1 MPDAVKCVAVVQG
14 APDAVVQAL
23 FAQLVAE
30 WRPAHRLAGVIA
42 ESHGLADRT
51 CSAGHLR
58 SIASGVAFPMFQDLG
73 PGSTACHLAGG
84 GVLVAAEAVR
94 RDIAAGCDLV
104 VLNKFGKLE
113 ADGRGLRDAFA
124 AAIEAGCPILTS
136 VSPAFAAAWQEFASP
151 LFVVLP
157 ADAARIRDWWQSVAA
172 TAQPALP
179 A

>member
-1 MPDAVKCVAVVQG
+1 MPDAIPSVAVVQG

-23 FAQLVAE
+23 FAELVAE
-30 WRPAHRLAGVIA
+30 WQPAHRVAGVIA
-42 ESHGLADRT
+42 ESHGLEDRG

-58 SIASGVAFPMFQDLG
+58 SIASGESFPMFQDLG
-73 PGSTACHLAGG
+73 PGSTACHLAGD

-113 ADGRGLRDAFA
+113 AGGRGLRDAFA
-124 AAIEAGCPILTS
+124 AAVEAGCPVLTS
-136 VSPAFAAAWQEFASP
+136 VAPAFEAALREFAAP

-157 ADAARIRDWWQSVAA
+157 ADAARIRAWWQGVAA
-172 TAQPALP
+172 TPPAVP